1 MSTTS
6 IVLGEDLQAYLRDV
20 GVREHPVLAR
30 LREDTAR
37 LPEFG
42 MQSSPESGA
51 LLGLLVRLTGTRR
64 IIEVG
69 TFTGYS
75 STAMALAL
83 PDDGRI
89 VCCDVSE
96 EWTNRA
102 REAWAAAGVAEKVT
116 LRLGPARESLDAM
129 LAAGEGGSYD
139 MAFIDADKGGYLDYY
154 ERALQ
159 LLRPGGLVAVDN
171 VLWHGRVADPS
182 VTDESTVAIR
192 ELNARVAGDER
203 VDLVMVPI
211 ADGITLAR
219 VRD

>member
-6 IVLGEDLQAYLRDV
+6 IGLGDDLQAYLREV

-42 MQSSPESGA
+42 MQSSPEAGA
-51 LLGLLVRLTGTRR
+51 LLGLLVRLIGARR
-64 IIEVG
+64 IVEVG

-83 PDDGRI
+83 PNDGRI

-96 EWTNRA
+96 GWTNRA
-102 REAWAAAGVAEKVT
+102 REAWAAAGVADRVT
-116 LRLGPARESLDAM
+116 LRLGPALESLDAM
-129 LAAGEGGSYD
+129 LAAGEGGTYE
-139 MAFIDADKGGYLDYY
+139 MAFIDANKDGYLDYY
-154 ERALQ
+154 ERALR

-171 VLWHGRVADPS
+171 VLWSGRVADPS
-182 VTDESTVAIR
+182 VTDASTVTIR
-192 ELNARVAGDER
+192 ELNATIAADER
-203 VDLVMVPI
+203 VDHVMVPI